1 MAKRN
6 LRNRVKRRGAGGR
19 PALAIAAISAFAMV
33 AGASGSTAQASIAPQ
48 ERAGEGRTY
57 SIPPGSMANALNTF
71 ADKNGLQLLYD
82 AGVTERLQTSGLVG
96 QYSVKQG
103 LDQLLKG
110 TRARLSLRQQAPHG
124 FHCAGAK

>member
-1 MAKRN
+1 
-6 LRNRVKRRGAGGR
+6 
-19 PALAIAAISAFAMV
+19 
-33 AGASGSTAQASIAPQ
+33 
-48 ERAGEGRTY
+48 
-57 SIPPGSMANALNTF
+57 MANALNTF